1 MIVEQILAALL
12 LIINK
17 GVDDLLLHICRGD
30 DFVFT
35 ITLDIITTI
44 VLELRVLQFYRGL
57 AGLILSRNRLYG
69 SVIRARSHDCR
80 VLEYRLGLLLLLLL
94 LVHMLILQMMT
105 VKGLI
110 GGLHVRAGNAKDSI
124 GGIDSTLTRVIIVET
139 VIDWH
144 DIFL

>member
-1 MIVEQILAALL
+1 MMIVEQVLAALL

-57 AGLILSRNRLYG
+57 AGLILSRYRLYG
-69 SVIRARSHDCR
+69 SVIRAWSHDCR
-80 VLEYRLGLLLLLLL
+80 VLKHRLGLRLLLLL
-94 LVHMLILQMMT
+94 LVHMLIL
-105 VKGLI
+105 
-110 GGLHVRAGNAKDSI
+110 
-124 GGIDSTLTRVIIVET
+124 
-139 VIDWH
+139 
-144 DIFL
+144 

>member
-44 VLELRVLQFYRGL
+44 VLELRVLQLYRGL
-57 AGLILSRNRLYG
+57 AGLILSRYRLYG
-69 SVIRARSHDCR
+69 SVIRARSHD
-80 VLEYRLGLLLLLLL
+80 
-94 LVHMLILQMMT
+94 
-105 VKGLI
+105 
-110 GGLHVRAGNAKDSI
+110 
-124 GGIDSTLTRVIIVET
+124 
-139 VIDWH
+139 
-144 DIFL
+144 